1 MPTWIAITA
10 MVNQTALL
18 KLAFDGTTILD
29 ESYTFKHIKAKSI
42 TGKRGKVMRKINQ
55 ARNYKESSE
64 NMGSKIPDVP
74 QHQMRKE
81 DRLAQAE
88 ARLLN
93 DDGGAG
99 ASSIVEI
106 TQPGY
111 YNLNHYLFC
120 KDVKDAQQLFNNA
133 NIYGLVAGRK
143 LNRMEMIMSGKTHEW
158 FGWDLDYKGD
168 KILAD
173 GFQIRRNINAIKANI
188 AENFG
193 TFGDL
198 VIENLDSGKLARLT
212 GENIFHKK
220 EFTPKKDI
228 LRPTIAPQSAIRASN
243 WMFRGSRGNKVET
256 YIQEG
261 HDAPMFV
268 QAAQSFSF
276 HPTRLQARKRI
287 FFLRQAIMG

>member
-1 MPTWIAITA
+1 
-10 MVNQTALL
+10 
-18 KLAFDGTTILD
+18 
-29 ESYTFKHIKAKSI
+29 
-42 TGKRGKVMRKINQ
+42 MRKINQ

-81 DRLAQAE
+81 DRLALAE

-228 LRPTIAPQSAIRASN
+228 LRPTCSSIGYPSVKLDVQRITRKQGRDIYSG
-243 WMFRGSRGNKVET
+243 GSRRT
-256 YIQEG
+256 YVRSSSAKLLFPSYKTTSTKA
-261 HDAPMFV
+261 H
-268 QAAQSFSF
+268 FSS
-276 HPTRLQARKRI
+276 
-287 FFLRQAIMG
+287 